1 MAVYYDVVVCEYG
14 AQTSFC
20 MGLSMNNS
28 GFMALFRRYGLGMIA
43 VWTGVIAAILLF
55 IISVYRE
62 NTIKEATRE
71 ARDYHALNLQ
81 YRKWGARLGG
91 VYAPAD
97 KVVPNP
103 YLVVPER
110 DVRTESGK
118 SLTLVNPAY
127 MTRMVF
133 EAIVKESKI
142 PVVNRLVSLKP
153 LNPANAPNAWERE
166 TLSFFEKRLE
176 TERTQVI
183 DIDKKPYLQ
192 FMAAFITEESC
203 LKCHAHQGY
212 HVGDVRGG
220 MSIAIPM
227 GGYLAI
233 EAERR
238 NSLVAGFALLWV
250 LGGAGIAA
258 SSTRRHRQETALLEN
273 AVRLENE
280 IVERRRIQEQLEE
293 QTLRL
298 EEEISERQ
306 ATQEQLEE
314 QTLRLEEEIAER
326 QVVQEQLEEQASAL
340 EEETAERQQ
349 AVVALQKAERF
360 LKAIIDSE
368 PECVKLLDADGRLM
382 LMNRA
387 GLEMIDADTFEKV
400 QGQCMSQLVTEPY
413 QAAFSQLAQ
422 KAFHGIPGSL
432 EFEAVGLK
440 GRRVWLH
447 SLAVPFRDENDNIVA
462 CLAITR
468 NVTEL
473 KHSEEALRTS
483 EERFRGIAESL
494 ADWIWEVDA
503 DCRYTYSSE
512 SVERLLGY
520 TRDEVIG
527 RPVYDFIDP
536 QDVDKIRDAFKEIS
550 GSKSNIKNLENWN
563 VTRDGRRVC
572 LLTNGVPIL
581 DSQGILVGYRGVD
594 SDVTEQRRLERQA
607 SQQQKLESIG
617 LLAGGIAHDF
627 NNLLVP
633 IFGYAEMIN
642 MRHAAD
648 EKTAGFSANIL
659 KSAGKARDLV
669 SRLLSFSRQQALRV
683 ETQDLNEIIVSF
695 MVILQR
701 TIRENIEIRLRL
713 SPEACMIQA
722 DRTQIEQALL
732 NLAVNAQDAI
742 SGAGVITIE
751 TGHLMFDQEY
761 CQRHPGSKP
770 GRHVMIA
777 FSDSGSGIDEAILP
791 HIFDPFFTTKPTGH
805 GTGLGLST
813 TFGVVKQHEGSIE
826 VNSRMGVGTTF
837 TLYFPERNED
847 QQIREQF
854 PVSKYSG
861 ERTGTILVVEDNPMV
876 LMMVREILEGAG
888 HRVIAADEP
897 FQAIEAVRSCRNMI
911 DLLVSDVVMPHM
923 NGPELYERITEH
935 MPGLRVLFMSGYA
948 GVVTSSNGH
957 LEEEVNF
964 ISKPF
969 TMEAFI
975 RKVSEVM
982 NGDRA

>member
-1 MAVYYDVVVCEYG
+1 
-14 AQTSFC
+14 
-20 MGLSMNNS
+20 MNID
-28 GFMALFRRYGLGMIA
+28 GFMAQVRKYGLGMI
-43 VWTGVIAAILLF
+43 VIWTGIIAAILLF
-55 IISVYRE
+55 IINVYRE

-103 YLVVPER
+103 YLTVPER
-110 DVRTESGK
+110 DVKTESGK

-133 EAIVKESKI
+133 EAIVKESKE

-153 LNPANAPNAWERE
+153 LNPANVPNAWERE
-166 TLSFFEKRLE
+166 TLGLFENRLE

-183 DIDKKPYLQ
+183 AIDNKPYLQ

-227 GGYLAI
+227 GGYLEI

-238 NSLVAGFALLWV
+238 NSLVAGFALLWL

-258 SSTRRHRQETALLEN
+258 SSTRRHRQEMALLEN
-273 AVRLENE
+273 AGRLENE

-293 QTLRL
+293 QTLK
-298 EEEISERQ
+298 
-306 ATQEQLEE
+306 
-314 QTLRLEEEIAER
+314 LEEEIAER
-326 QVVQEQLEEQASAL
+326 QVAQEQLEEQAAAL

-360 LKAIIDSE
+360 LQAIIDSE
-368 PECVKLLDADGRLM
+368 PECVKLLDADGRLL

-400 QGQCMSQLVTEPY
+400 QGQCMCQLVTESY
-413 QAAFSQLAQ
+413 QSAFTELARNAYQ
-422 KAFHGIPGSL
+422 GIPGSL

-440 GRRVWLH
+440 GRRIWLH

-468 NVTEL
+468 NLTEL
-473 KHSEEALRTS
+473 KLSEEALRTS

-503 DCRYTYSSE
+503 GCRYTFSSE
-512 SVERLLGY
+512 SVERVLGY

-527 RPVYDFIDP
+527 RLVYEFIDP
-536 QDVDKIRDAFKEIS
+536 QDVDKVRNTFMEIS
-550 GSKSNIKNLENWN
+550 GSKANIKNLENWN
-563 VTRDGRRVC
+563 VTKDGRRVC

-581 DSQGILVGYRGVD
+581 DSQGELIGYRGVD
-594 SDVTEQRRLERQA
+594 SDVTEQRMLECQA
-607 SQQQKLESIG
+607 LQQQKLEGIG

-648 EKTAGFSANIL
+648 EKTAGYSATIL
-659 KSAGKARDLV
+659 KSAEKARDLV
-669 SRLLSFSRQQALRV
+669 SRLLSFSRQQTLRV
-683 ETQDLNEIIVSF
+683 EKQDLNEIIDSF

-713 SPEACMIQA
+713 SSEACMVLA
-722 DRTQIEQALL
+722 DKTQIEQALL

-742 SGAGVITIE
+742 CGGGVITIE

-761 CQRHPGSKP
+761 CLRHPGTNP

-777 FSDSGSGIDEAILP
+777 FSDTGSGIDEATLP
-791 HIFDPFFTTKPTGH
+791 HIFDPFFTTKPTGQ

-813 TFGVVKQHEGSIE
+813 TFGVVKQHEGSID
-826 VNSRMGVGTTF
+826 VNSRSGFGTTF
-837 TLYFPERNED
+837 TLYFPERNGDE
-847 QQIREQF
+847 QIREQLQ
-854 PVSKYSG
+854 VSKDS
-861 ERTGTILVVEDNPMV
+861 EQRTGTILVVEDNPMV
-876 LMMVREILEGAG
+876 LLMVREILEGAG
-888 HRVIAADEP
+888 HRVIAVDEP
-897 FQAIEAVRSCRNMI
+897 FQAIEAVRSCRDTI

-923 NGPELYERITEH
+923 NGPELYERIIEH
-935 MPGLRVLFMSGYA
+935 MPGLKVLFMSGYA

-982 NGDRA
+982 NDDRA

>member
-1 MAVYYDVVVCEYG
+1 MAVYYGFIVHEDGV
-14 AQTSFC
+14 QTSSP
-20 MGLSMNNS
+20 MELSMNNN
-28 GFMALFRRYGLGMIA
+28 GFMAQVRKYGLGMI
-43 VWTGVIAAILLF
+43 VIWTGVIAAILLF
-55 IISVYRE
+55 ILNVYRE

-91 VYAPAD
+91 VYVPAD
-97 KVVPNP
+97 KVTPNP
-103 YLVVPER
+103 YLTVPER
-110 DVRTESGK
+110 DVKTESGK

-133 EAIVKESKI
+133 EAIVKESKE
-142 PVVNRLVSLKP
+142 PVVSRLVSLKP
-153 LNPANAPNAWERE
+153 LNPANVPNAWERE
-166 TLSFFEKRLE
+166 TLGLFEKRLE

-183 DIDKKPYLQ
+183 AIDKKHYLQ
-192 FMAAFITEESC
+192 FMVAFITEESC

-227 GGYLAI
+227 DGYLAI
-233 EAERR
+233 EAGRR
-238 NSLVAGFALLWV
+238 NSLVAGFALLWL

-258 SSTRRHRQETALLEN
+258 SSTRRNRQELALHEN
-273 AVRLENE
+273 AGRLEDE

-293 QTLRL
+293 QTLKL

-326 QVVQEQLEEQASAL
+326 QVAQEQLEEQAAIL
-340 EEETAERQQ
+340 EEETAERLQ

-360 LKAIIDSE
+360 LQAIIDSE
-368 PECVKLLDADGRLM
+368 PECVKLLDADGKLL

-387 GLEMIDADTFEKV
+387 GLEMIDAETFEKV
-400 QGQCMSQLVTEPY
+400 QGQCMCQLVTEPY
-413 QAAFSQLAQ
+413 QTAFAELAR
-422 KAFHGIPGSL
+422 KAFQGIPGSL

-440 GRRVWLH
+440 GRRIWLH
-447 SLAVPFRDENDNIVA
+447 SMAVPFRDENDNIVA

-473 KHSEEALRTS
+473 KLSEEALRTS

-503 DCRYTYSSE
+503 DCRYTFSSE
-512 SVERLLGY
+512 SVERVLGY

-527 RPVYDFIDP
+527 RLVYEFIDP
-536 QDVDKIRDAFKEIS
+536 QDVDKVRDVFMEIS
-550 GSKSNIKNLENWN
+550 GSNSNIKNLENWN

-581 DSQGILVGYRGVD
+581 DSQGTLIGYRGVD
-594 SDVTEQRRLERQA
+594 SDVTEQRMLERQA
-607 SQQQKLESIG
+607 LQQQKLEGIG

-642 MRHAAD
+642 MRHASD
-648 EKTAGFSANIL
+648 EKTAGYSATIL
-659 KSAGKARDLV
+659 KSAEKSRDLV
-669 SRLLSFSRQQALRV
+669 SRLLSFSRQQTLKV
-683 ETQDLNEIIVSF
+683 ERQDLNEIIDSF

-713 SPEACMIQA
+713 SQEACMMLA

-742 SGAGVITIE
+742 SGTGVITIE

-761 CQRHPGSKP
+761 CLRHPGSKP

-777 FSDSGSGIDEAILP
+777 FSDTGSGIDEAILP

-813 TFGVVKQHEGSIE
+813 TFGVVKQHEGSID
-826 VNSRMGVGTTF
+826 VNSRSGAGTTF
-837 TLYFPERNED
+837 TMFFPERDGNQHIQEQRPVPKDSD
-847 QQIREQF
+847 QRF
-854 PVSKYSG
+854 
-861 ERTGTILVVEDNPMV
+861 GTILVVEDNPMV
-876 LMMVREILEGAG
+876 LLMVREILEGAG
-888 HRVIAADEP
+888 HRVIAVDEP
-897 FQAIEAVRSCRNMI
+897 FQAIEVVRSCRDSI

-923 NGPELYERITEH
+923 NGPELYERIIGHLPE
-935 MPGLRVLFMSGYA
+935 LKVLFMSGYA

-982 NGDRA
+982 NDDRA

>member
-1 MAVYYDVVVCEYG
+1 
-14 AQTSFC
+14 
-20 MGLSMNNS
+20 MNIS
-28 GFMALFRRYGLGMIA
+28 GFTAQFRKYGLGMIV
-43 VWTGVIAAILLF
+43 VWTCIIAAILAF
-55 IISVYRE
+55 IINVYRE

-91 VYAPAD
+91 VYAPTD

-103 YLVVPER
+103 YLAVPER
-110 DVRTESGK
+110 DVKTESGK

-133 EAIVKESKI
+133 ESIVKESKE

-153 LNPANAPNAWERE
+153 LNPANVPNAWERE
-166 TLSFFEKRLE
+166 TLGLFDKRLE
-176 TERTQVI
+176 TERTQEVAI
-183 DIDKKPYLQ
+183 DNKPYLQ

-233 EAERR
+233 ETERR

-250 LGGAGIAA
+250 LGGAGIAV
-258 SSTRRHRQETALLEN
+258 SSVRRHRQEMALLEN
-273 AVRLENE
+273 AGKLEHE
-280 IVERRRIQEQLEE
+280 IVDRRRIQEQLEE
-293 QTLRL
+293 QTLKL

-306 ATQEQLEE
+306 VAQEQLEE
-314 QTLRLEEEIAER
+314 QTLKLEEEIAER
-326 QVVQEQLEEQASAL
+326 QVAHEQLEEQAAAL

-349 AVVALQKAERF
+349 AVVALQQAERF
-360 LKAIIDSE
+360 LQAIIDSE
-368 PECVKLLDADGRLM
+368 PECVKLLDADGKLL

-387 GLEMIDADTFEKV
+387 GLEMIDADSFEMV
-400 QGQCMSQLVTEPY
+400 QGQCMCQLVTESY
-413 QAAFSQLAQ
+413 QSAFAELAQ
-422 KAFHGIPGSL
+422 NAFQGIPGSL

-440 GRRVWLH
+440 GRRIWLH
-447 SLAVPFRDENDNIVA
+447 SMAVPFRDENDNIVA

-473 KHSEEALRTS
+473 KLSEEALRTS
-483 EERFRGIAESL
+483 EERFHGIAESL

-503 DCRYTYSSE
+503 DCRYTFSSE
-512 SVERLLGY
+512 SVERVLGY

-527 RPVYDFIDP
+527 RLVYEFIDP
-536 QDVDKIRDAFKEIS
+536 QDVDKVRNTFMELS
-550 GSKSNIKNLENWN
+550 GSKANIKNLENWN

-581 DSQGILVGYRGVD
+581 DPQGELIGYRGVD
-594 SDVTEQRRLERQA
+594 SDVTEQRILERQV
-607 SQQQKLESIG
+607 SQQQKLEGIG

-642 MRHAAD
+642 IRHAAD
-648 EKTAGFSANIL
+648 EKTAGYSATIL
-659 KSAGKARDLV
+659 KSAEKAKDLV
-669 SRLLSFSRQQALRV
+669 SRLLSFSRQQTLRA
-683 ETQDLNEIIVSF
+683 EKQDLNEIIDSF

-701 TIRENIEIRLRL
+701 TIRENIEISLRL
-713 SPEACMIQA
+713 SPETCMVLA

-742 SGAGVITIE
+742 NGAGVITIE
-751 TGHLMFDQEY
+751 TGHLLFDQEY
-761 CQRHPGSKP
+761 CLRHPGTKP
-770 GRHVMIA
+770 GRHVMVA
-777 FSDSGSGIDEAILP
+777 FSDTGSGIDEATLP

-813 TFGVVKQHEGSIE
+813 TFGVVKQHEGSID
-826 VNSRMGVGTTF
+826 VNSRVGVGTTF
-837 TLYFPERNED
+837 TLFFPEQGGD
-847 QQIREQF
+847 QHLQEQL
-854 PVSKYSG
+854 PVAENSDQ
-861 ERTGTILVVEDNPMV
+861 RLGTILVVEDNPMV
-876 LMMVREILEGAG
+876 LLMVREILEGVG

-897 FQAIEAVRSCRNMI
+897 FQAIEAVKSCRDTI

-923 NGPELYERITEH
+923 NGPELHERILAFI
-935 MPGLRVLFMSGYA
+935 PGLKVLFMSGYA
-948 GVVTSSNGH
+948 GVVTASNGH
-957 LEEEVNF
+957 LEEEANF

-982 NGDRA
+982 NDVS